1 MPVCPALSASVRAVG
16 ALMAAARDPWW
27 IISSA
32 AVALHGADAGEVADV
47 DVLLSEADARAILP
61 GIGIEC
67 LPGPEH
73 PAFRSGIFAAWTG
86 TALPVEFMAGFCHF
100 SGGAWVPV
108 QPVTRKAVDVGGAT
122 VFIPE
127 RAELHAML
135 TGFGRPKDLVRARSL
150 TADRDRR
157 A

>member
-1 MPVCPALSASVRAVG
+1 
-16 ALMAAARDPWW
+16 MAAARDPWW

-86 TALPVEFMAGFCHF
+86 TALPVEFMAEFSHF

-127 RAELHAML
+127 PAELHAML